1 MFPRSSAHHNPQYTE
16 ERPPAED
23 ERPSG
28 IRPISREP
36 HDIPVAPPSRT
47 RSPAS
52 HRQLG
57 GEENPHGHVTL
68 VVYGWTNAQ
77 PGVLSWV
84 FPSYRAALRGARAL
98 RNAEKWA
105 VVAGAESDLELARL
119 RGEVLLEETG

>member
-1 MFPRSSAHHNPQYTE
+1 MFPRSSAHHNPHYTE

-28 IRPISREP
+28 IRPISLEP
-36 HDIPVAPPSRT
+36 HDIPVARP
-47 RSPAS
+47 RSTAP
-52 HRQLG
+52 HRHLG
-57 GEENPHGHVTL
+57 GEESAQGQVTL

-84 FPSYRAALRGARAL
+84 FPSYRAAVRGARAL

-105 VVAGAESDLELARL
+105 VVAGDEPDLELARL